1 MTKSMINLNDSSEL
15 VRVEV
20 ELIEPNPWQPRKTF
34 NNKELEELKESISQE
49 GVLQPLVLSLHPFVP
64 QKYYV
69 IAGERRL
76 RAAKLAGLSR
86 VPATVINL
94 DPTKDDQL
102 RLALIENIQ
111 RSNLNIIEEGRAYRA
126 LIERFGYTQEDCSKR
141 VGKDRVTIT
150 NALRILNL
158 PEEIH
163 EDLISGRL
171 SAGHARALVGLH
183 DRLKILRMRDVILAR
198 QLSVRETENLCKK
211 TKKGGATEEGLGI
224 EDSLPEPNAHDPD
237 LRYIQE
243 SIQSHLGVRV
253 QIRGNLNLGR
263 IELTYLSADEFERLW
278 KVLLK

>member
-1 MTKSMINLNDSSEL
+1 MINLNDSSEL